1 MLMSRVTRWIAAGV
15 ACVPILAGSASL
27 TSSASPSIA
36 LAAADLPPQ
45 AAGAVPGVAQAT
57 AQTAAPTKRPDVIYV
72 PTQPEVVDAMLKL
85 AKVSKGDVVYDLGC
99 GDGRIVVAAAR
110 DYGATGI
117 GIDIDPVRIA
127 EATANVKQNKVEGK
141 VKILQQ
147 DLFETDFSKA
157 NVVTLYLLQTLNE
170 KLKPKLL
177 KELKPGSRVVSHAF
191 SMGSDWPPEQTVE
204 VGGTTIYLWTIPN
217 RSAKQ

>member
-1 MLMSRVTRWIAAGV
+1 LIGAGVTCAPFLAGTIAFTPAAMLMAAG
-15 ACVPILAGSASL
+15 A
-27 TSSASPSIA
+27 T
-36 LAAADLPPQ
+36 DQ
-45 AAGAVPGVAQAT
+45 AAGAAAGVGQSTAQAP
-57 AQTAAPTKRPDVIYV
+57 APTKRPDVIYV
-72 PTQPEVVDAMLKL
+72 PTQPVVVDAMLKL
-85 AKVSKGDVVYDLGC
+85 AKVAKGDVVYDLGC

-110 DYGATGI
+110 DYGATGV

-127 EATANVKQNKVEGK
+127 EATANVKENKVEGK

-191 SMGSDWPPEQTVE
+191 SMGADWPPEQTVE